1 MSAPALISKWLKKK
15 EPTAV
20 GLDVGVASV
29 KAVLLKRAHPDG
41 LTLLQHSAET
51 LPDGADKPQRVQVVQ
66 KVLAGMASAKEQLAV
81 AVGGAGTV
89 VRTVVIPKMT
99 PAELKTALNF
109 EAEKYIPF
117 RLDEVFLDSAI
128 LGDQPAGRMEVV
140 LAAARKDLVRSRIDL
155 LGAAGIIP
163 RRVDLESVALANAWE
178 VSSVGAC
185 GSDPAVLL
193 HLGARGTILNFL
205 SGKRLQFTREIPV
218 GGQNFT
224 QALAEGLGVDLR
236 EAERLKCQPG
246 DRAEAVRAALQP
258 SWEEWL
264 TQCRASFD
272 FYENQFGRRV
282 AHLVLS
288 GGAARL
294 AGFKEW
300 LQEATGFP
308 THLWNPLSGLIG
320 STPAS
325 GSEALVLGVA
335 VGLAASPLQ

>member
-1 MSAPALISKWLKKK
+1 MSAPAILSKWLKK

-20 GLDVGVASV
+20 GLDVGVHSV

-41 LTLLQHSAET
+41 LTLLQHVAEV
-51 LPDGADKPQRVQVVQ
+51 LPDGADEAQRVQTLQ
-66 KVLAGMASAKEQLAV
+66 KALQGMVPAKEHLAV
-81 AVGGAGTV
+81 AVGGPGTV

-99 PAELKTALNF
+99 PAELKAALNF

-128 LGDQPAGRMEVV
+128 LGDQPGGRMEIV
-140 LAAARKDLVRSRIDL
+140 LVAARKDLIHSRMEL
-155 LGAAGIIP
+155 LGAIGIVP
-163 RRVDLESVALANAWE
+163 RGVDVESVALANAWE
-178 VSSVGAC
+178 LSPVEGC

-193 HLGARGTILNFL
+193 HVGARGTILNFL
-205 SGKRLQFTREIPV
+205 SGKQLQFTREIPV
-218 GGQNFT
+218 GGQAFT
-224 QALAEGLGVDLR
+224 QAVAEGLGVDLK
-236 EAERLKCQPG
+236 EAERLKCGAG
-246 DRAEAVRAALQP
+246 DRAEAVLAALQP

-282 AHLVLS
+282 AHLVHS

-300 LQEATGFP
+300 LQTATGLP
-308 THLWNPLSGLIG
+308 VHLWNPISGLKG
-320 STPAS
+320 AAPVSE
-325 GSEALVLGVA
+325 GEALVLGVA
-335 VGLAASPLQ
+335 VGAAASALQ

>member
-1 MSAPALISKWLKKK
+1 MPAPAILSRWLKK

-20 GLDVGVASV
+20 GLDVGVYSV
-29 KAVLLKRAHPDG
+29 KAVLLKRASKDG
-41 LTLLQHSAET
+41 LTLLQHAAEA
-51 LPDGADKPQRVQVVQ
+51 LPEGADEAQRVQTLQ
-66 KVLAGMASAKEQLAV
+66 KVLQGMVPARERLAV
-81 AVGGAGTV
+81 AVGGPGTV

-99 PAELKTALNF
+99 PAELKAALNF

-128 LGDQPAGRMEVV
+128 LGDQPGGRMEIV
-140 LAAARKDLVRSRIDL
+140 LAAARKDLVHSRMGL
-155 LGAAGIIP
+155 LGAAGITP
-163 RRVDLESVALANAWE
+163 RGIDLESVALANAWE
-178 VSSVGAC
+178 VSPVEGCGA
-185 GSDPAVLL
+185 DPAVLL

-205 SGKRLQFTREIPV
+205 SGKQLQFTREIPA
-218 GGQNFT
+218 GGQAFT
-224 QALAEGLGVDLR
+224 QAVAEGLGVDLK
-236 EAERLKCQPG
+236 EAERLKCGSG

-264 TQCRASFD
+264 AQCRASFD

-300 LQEATGFP
+300 LQAATGMP
-308 THLWNPLSGLIG
+308 VHLWHPVSGLKG
-320 STPAS
+320 AAAVSE
-325 GSEALVLGVA
+325 SEALVLGVA
-335 VGLAASPLQ
+335 VGVAASAVQ